1 MEIFNPKDGT
11 ERSKNIFLQDLK
23 ANISRYLSV
32 TGKQKIP
39 FYSLLVACFFENWN
53 FFWSFEPKYLTL
65 FNSCKIAKEPI
76 S

>member
-1 MEIFNPKDGT
+1 MEIFNPEDGT

-39 FYSLLVACFFENWN
+39 FYSLLVA
-53 FFWSFEPKYLTL
+53 
-65 FNSCKIAKEPI
+65 KEVP
-76 S
+76 